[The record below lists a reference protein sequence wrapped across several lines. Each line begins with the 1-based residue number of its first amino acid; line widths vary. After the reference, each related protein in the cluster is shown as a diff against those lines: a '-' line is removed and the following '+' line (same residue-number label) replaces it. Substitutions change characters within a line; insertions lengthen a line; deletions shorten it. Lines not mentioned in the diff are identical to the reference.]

1 MVFWLGTK
9 SLVCTFSA
17 VAGEIESESRHEFK
31 FASKQGLEASDTSK
45 GKAAG
50 KTRSYSDQ

>member
-1 MVFWLGTK
+1 MLFWLATK

-17 VAGEIESESRHEFK
+17 VAGEIASESRHELK
-31 FASKQGLEASDTSK
+31 FASKEGLGASDTSK
-45 GKAAG
+45 GKDAG